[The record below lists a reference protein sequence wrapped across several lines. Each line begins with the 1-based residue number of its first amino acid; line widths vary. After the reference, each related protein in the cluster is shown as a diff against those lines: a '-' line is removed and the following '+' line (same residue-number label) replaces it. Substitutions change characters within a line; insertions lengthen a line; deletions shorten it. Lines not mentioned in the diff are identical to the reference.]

1 MVTRYR
7 MLTKV
12 LLMYHYACCRIALHC
27 LISCSFYWFESNIM
41 YIYGHHV
48 MYDIRIMSYMTCG
61 VQYAL
66 KFFVLVCQLLS
77 LFISDEDFSFKK
89 HHDIVEAKRSNMNFT
104 NSAKNK
110 CLCSY
115 WTWTVFYYFFHE
127 EKWC

>member
-1 MVTRYR
+1 MRVAELLCTVLFLVHFIDLKVT
-7 MLTKV
+7 
-12 LLMYHYACCRIALHC
+12 
-27 LISCSFYWFESNIM
+27 S

-115 WTWTVFYYFFHE
+115 
-127 EKWC
+127 